1 MVITTE
7 QLDKVRAAFA
17 NPKYTWRTIKGVAVE
32 TDLTPEVVREAIR
45 SLGVDVI
52 PSSIPSESGEE
63 LFTVANRKSDAI
75 PTPDD
80 WTAVRS
86 AMENPKYT
94 WRTLKGIA
102 TEKGIPEAKVMELI
116 QVNRDIIL
124 QSEVPSADG
133 EDLYTTRQHFINQ
146 AGPVGKMLSFYHGRL
161 A

>member
-1 MVITTE
+1 MVVTAE

-17 NPKYTWRTIKGVAVE
+17 NPKYTWRTIKGVVLE
-32 TDLTPEVVREAIR
+32 TGLAQEIVREAIR
-45 SLGVDVI
+45 SLGDGVI

-63 LFTVANRKSDAI
+63 LFTTADRKSDAI
-75 PTPDD
+75 PSPDD
-80 WTAVRS
+80 WTAVRN

-102 TEKGIPEAKVMELI
+102 AEKGIPEAKVMELI
-116 QVNRDIIL
+116 QINRDVIV

-133 EDLYTTRQHFINQ
+133 EDLFTTREHYINQ
-146 AGPVGKMLSFYHGRL
+146 AGPVGKMMSFYHGRL

>member
-1 MVITTE
+1 MVATQE

-17 NPKYTWRTIKGVAVE
+17 NTKYTWRTIKGVALE
-32 TDLTPEVVREAIR
+32 TGLLQEAVREAIR
-45 SLGVDVI
+45 SLGVEMI

-63 LFTVANRKSDAI
+63 LFTIAGRKSDVI

-102 TEKGIPEAKVMELI
+102 IEKGIPEAKVMELI

-133 EDLYTTRQHFINQ
+133 EDLFTTRQHYINQ
-146 AGPVGKMLSFYHGRL
+146 TGPVGKMLSFYHGRL